1 MAVVGYPVTGP
12 TAAPRRGAHVAAG
25 RRDHLRLVTEAEL
38 SYAPGGARHARCAP
52 RARHASRAHGVL
64 SFLATVGVLAG
75 LWAGASALR
84 AAGSAP
90 IVPPPG
96 SWKVAG
102 GYELVVR
109 PGQTVWS
116 IASAMEPGADPR
128 ALVDEID
135 AGLPGGVLVAGT
147 VLRVP

>member
-1 MAVVGYPVTGP
+1 MAVVGYPVSGP
-12 TAAPRRGAHVAAG
+12 TAAPRRRGPVAGG

-38 SYAPGGARHARCAP
+38 FHASGGTR
-52 RARHASRAHGVL
+52 RARHAPRAHGVL

-84 AAGSAP
+84 AAGSVP
-90 IVPPPG
+90 VVPPPG